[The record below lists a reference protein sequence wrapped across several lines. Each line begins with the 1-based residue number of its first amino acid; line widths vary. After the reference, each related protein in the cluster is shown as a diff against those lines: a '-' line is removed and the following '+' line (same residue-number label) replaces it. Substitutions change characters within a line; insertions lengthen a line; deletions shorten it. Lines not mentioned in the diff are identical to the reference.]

1 MIYGPKE
8 DGYLLD
14 LVAERN
20 QLAGHVVSGHAGSTF
35 LPVSIPIE

>member
-20 QLAGHVVSGHAGSTF
+20 QLAGHVACRLRSR
-35 LPVSIPIE
+35 